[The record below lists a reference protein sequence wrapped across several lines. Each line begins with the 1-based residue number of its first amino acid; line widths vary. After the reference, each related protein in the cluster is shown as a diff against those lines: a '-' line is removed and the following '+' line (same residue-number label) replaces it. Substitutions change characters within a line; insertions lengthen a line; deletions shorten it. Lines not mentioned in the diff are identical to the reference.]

1 LHLIGSRIDGVE
13 GPLAESEYPADPG
26 LRRMIGRTARVTFIG
41 PKRLVSNCRRICAG
55 EISSK

>member
-1 LHLIGSRIDGVE
+1 MPTRPAVE
-13 GPLAESEYPADPG
+13 VMVMTWPA
-26 LRRMIGRTARVTFIG
+26 RCSRMIGRTARVTFIG